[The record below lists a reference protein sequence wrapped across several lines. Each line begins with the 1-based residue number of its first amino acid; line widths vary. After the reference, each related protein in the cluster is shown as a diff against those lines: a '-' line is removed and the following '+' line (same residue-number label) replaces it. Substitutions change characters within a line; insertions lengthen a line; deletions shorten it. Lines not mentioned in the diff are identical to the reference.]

1 MSCDNNR
8 TRYFEHVVAGAGAR
22 AGVAA
27 GDLEGLYQANR
38 GTPPDRLAA
47 ITAAAKTRQLFG
59 VMQQAG
65 FPPPTHA
72 ADGLPKTESQP
83 GYAAVYD
90 YLKGRGWI
98 GVGSSSTTVSTNRVS
113 ELRQSAG
120 PSTSL
125 PGRHAPAYSA
135 SVVAAAKTALAGYGD
150 MVELAVDDTGF
161 MSGGDY
167 ADYYAL
173 HAAAQAVAADPTA
186 PAEARQVAI
195 AFQSNVRGY
204 VKQWAGAVCAM
215 AGLNRC
221 PQCQRFS
228 SPEVAHV
235 CPTPQATYD
244 RNGYDRQGYN
254 REGRNKEGLDRNG
267 RDREGYDNLGFKQ
280 GYNRHGYDRNGI
292 DRRGMA
298 IDGYNRHG
306 LDAQGYNRQGYKQ
319 TGTRWEDQ
327 EGYDLDGYDAQGY
340 DRNGY
345 TRDAR
350 DRTGQRHPMFTP
362 DANGVYGD
370 GLDAWGCGPDGYDPQ
385 GRDRYGFDRNGYNA
399 AGFDR
404 NGYNAQ
410 GLDGAGC
417 DRDGYNAQ
425 GFKLGADG
433 VLRNRAGFD
442 IQGFDA
448 SGYSWTGFDRHGKD
462 RNGAERTTKDR
473 KGNVIPAR
481 FNLSGWDK
489 DGVDRWGYGRKTGLT
504 LPDANGI
511 QRNVWGWTYDPVTH
525 ECFDPADPTSRVP
538 HTEQSWYWDKY
549 GARAHTVVRNGVA
562 TPVRGLVS
570 PRVTVYTR
578 EDCQP
583 HAQPSPAQVA
593 PPITPFAAMTPEA
606 YRRTLGHLNDQGKA
620 QTDAR
625 ARHEYALIQQPR
637 PEQRWTTA
645 RAHVDAKAA
654 HGGILLKCPQCGQFT
669 GGNAHACPAHPDYP
683 SGVRIAAN
691 GVVLA
696 GEVVVYDPRN
706 PHYHGRYSE
715 GGYAADGYDAGGYDR
730 RGFNRNGLDRDG
742 YTMEG
747 YDVFGFDRQGYTRE
761 GYNRSG
767 KDRDGNEKPKTLAE
781 AARGLDDNVNPLST
795 KALADMYSRLA
806 SGLTGRSCQVTL
818 KPGALH
824 VNTETGEQVYI
835 TSGFATNMQGKIQAD
850 PTPLGSTANP
860 RDNLVVTRAGIYHEL
875 GHELYTDP
883 GLWATCLE
891 ANTSTTPYELET
903 IGGGTLVLDAG
914 RRFLPQIYNIV
925 EDGRMER
932 EVARNTPGAGEILA
946 ASCRLEDRWG
956 WEPGRP
962 QDDYNDLTGALLYE
976 ALPFYKVRP
985 EVVEERLSPK
995 ARALFEE
1002 LRPLV
1007 QRSVRGS
1014 GDDAFNAAVIIA
1026 KRLEEEGIIDH
1037 DGAKKR
1043 GMTPPPPPPPGT
1055 QARRPKI
1062 TIDGDQVIDA
1072 GQQQGGGGGGMAMD
1086 VEYTG
1091 HVTIKHADQIDDQG
1105 GGGSATFSGGVTY
1118 EGGQPKDQQQPG
1130 GQQNGQQGGQQGQQG
1145 GQSGGESGEQHSV
1158 GQSGGQSG
1166 GEHGGS
1172 GGRGRGG
1179 AGDEDEPKAGWRGR
1193 GSASDDDAPKGR
1205 RPAAADDE
1213 TTSGGSRGRTGTA
1226 DEESTGSH
1234 GGGTSDDD
1242 ARKGRQPGA
1251 EDEPGGSGGGRAGAG
1266 DDQDD
1271 DAAGQGGGGAGA
1283 GEDVDDEAGQG
1294 AGGGRGAD
1302 ARDDVDPW
1310 GDGDDGGDDDDT
1322 VDDGDG
1328 EFTDDGGAVSG
1339 STGQAGRG
1347 GGFSGGQGGSGQ
1359 LRDWDS
1365 PFTEQ
1370 QVQDAVSAAEAQAA
1384 AAIEEGV
1391 RAAATP
1397 EAMGRDLHRPLGDSQ
1412 RAKQRYKTADGRV
1425 ETVSVAQP
1433 KSDNAPLKEKLERRR
1448 PKHKQI
1454 ARDLAKQ
1461 LKAIR
1466 EQTEQRLRF
1475 QKQGRID
1482 RRRFVAA
1489 VKGAEDVRTQ
1499 IKELPA
1505 TAFAAS
1511 IAVDLSGSMHTL
1523 IQNGSLFDATMILSD
1538 TFEDMNIAHEVRGFG
1553 SDAAQFR
1560 SMGDTQFDP
1569 DRAAMLASG
1578 DRGGTTLAG
1587 TAGLATQALRGRD
1600 EGNKLFVALS
1610 DGSLGD
1616 HPQSVTLL
1624 KEARRNGVVTFGIF
1638 LGGGAPTQQMDE
1650 LYGPGNWVQI
1660 NDLKD
1665 FPVSV
1670 GRRISQI
1677 FKQMR

>member
-1 MSCDNNR
+1 MSCDGNR
-8 TRYFEHVVAGAGAR
+8 TRYFEHVVADAGAS

-38 GTPPDRLAA
+38 GTPPNRLAA
-47 ITAAAKTRQLFG
+47 ITAEAKTRQLFG
-59 VMQQAG
+59 AMQQTG

-72 ADGLPKTESQP
+72 ADGLPKPESQP

-90 YLKGRGWI
+90 YLKSRGWI
-98 GVGSSSTTVSTNRVS
+98 GGGRAASVIEPVPSDLQR
-113 ELRQSAG
+113 AG
-120 PSTSL
+120 
-125 PGRHAPAYSA
+125 GAPALAMINALGGARPAGGYSP
-135 SVVAAAKTALAGYGD
+135 SVVAAAQAALKRWPSIQG
-150 MVELAVDDTGF
+150 LATDPIPFLKDTG
-161 MSGGDY
+161 Y
-167 ADYYAL
+167 EDYYAL
-173 HAAAQAVAADPTA
+173 LEAAQAIEADASADAETKLAA
-186 PAEARQVAI
+186 RLFQQNIQGQVG
-195 AFQSNVRGY
+195 AFS
-204 VKQWAGAVCAM
+204 AVLCAM

-228 SPEVAHV
+228 GPDVAHL
-235 CPTPQATYD
+235 CPTLQATYD
-244 RNGYDRQGYN
+244 RNGYDKQGYN
-254 REGRNKEGLDRNG
+254 REGRNKDGLDRNG
-267 RDREGYDNLGFKQ
+267 RDREGYDNLGFKH
-280 GYNRHGYDRNGI
+280 GYNRHGYDRNGF
-292 DRRGMA
+292 DRKGLA
-298 IDGYNRHG
+298 IDGYNWQG
-306 LDAQGYNRQGYKQ
+306 LDPQGYTRQGYKQ
-319 TGTRWEDQ
+319 AGTLW
-327 EGYDLDGYDAQGY
+327 YDGDGYDMNGYDRQGY
-340 DRNGY
+340 DRSGY
-345 TRDAR
+345 NRDGR
-350 DRTGQRHPMFTP
+350 DRTGQLHPMFTP

-370 GLDAWGCGPDGYDPQ
+370 GLDAWGCGPDGYTLE

-404 NGYNAQ
+404 NGYTAQ
-410 GLDGAGC
+410 GLDGAGF

-425 GFKLGADG
+425 GLKPGPDG

-448 SGYSWTGFDRHGKD
+448 SGYSWTGFDRTGKD
-462 RNGAERTTKDR
+462 RNGKERTTKDR
-473 KGNVIPAR
+473 KGNLVPAK

-489 DGVDRWGYGRKTGLT
+489 DGVDRWGYSKKTGLT
-504 LPDANGI
+504 PPDANGI
-511 QRNVWGWTYDPVTH
+511 QRNVWGWIYDPSTH
-525 ECFDPADPTSRVP
+525 ECFDPADTTRRVP

-549 GARAHTVVRNGVA
+549 GARAHTVVRNGIA

-570 PRVTVYTR
+570 PRVTVYTKQ
-578 EDCQP
+578 EYQP
-583 HAQPSPAQVA
+583 QAQAVATHVA
-593 PPITPFAAMTPEA
+593 PPITPFATMTPEA
-606 YRRTLGHLNDQGKA
+606 YRRTLGHLNDQYKA

-637 PEQRWTTA
+637 PEQRWRTA
-645 RAHVDAKAA
+645 RAHFDARAA
-654 HGGILLKCPQCGQFT
+654 EGGILLKCPQCGQFT
-669 GGNAHACPAHPDYP
+669 GGNAHACPAHPDHP
-683 SGVRIAAN
+683 AGVRVAAN
-691 GVVLA
+691 GVVLS
-696 GEVVVYDPRN
+696 GDVVVADPHN
-706 PHYHGRYSE
+706 PHYDGRYSQ
-715 GGYAADGYDAGGYDR
+715 GGYAADGYDAEGYDR

-742 YTMEG
+742 YTIEG
-747 YDVFGFDRQGYTRE
+747 YDIFGYDRQGYNRE

-781 AARGLDDNVNPLST
+781 AARGLDDNVNPINNKHLEE
-795 KALADMYSRLA
+795 MYSRLA
-806 SGLTGRSCQVTL
+806 SGLTGRPCKVTL
-818 KPGALH
+818 TPGALH
-824 VNTETGEQVYI
+824 VNTDTGEQVYI

-850 PTPLGSTANP
+850 PTPLGPNADP

-883 GLWATCLE
+883 ALWATCLE
-891 ANTSTTPYELET
+891 ANKSDTPYDFET
-903 IGGGTLVLDAG
+903 ATGGRLTLDAG

-932 EVARNTPGAGEILA
+932 EVARTTPGAGEILA
-946 ASCRLEDRWG
+946 ASCRLEDRLG

-976 ALPFYKVRP
+976 ALPFYRVRP
-985 EVVEERLSPK
+985 KVVEERLSPK

-1014 GDDAFNAAVIIA
+1014 GDDAFAAAVIIA

-1037 DGAKKR
+1037 DSARKR

-1062 TIDGDQVIDA
+1062 TIEGDQVIDA
-1072 GQQQGGGGGGMAMD
+1072 SQQQGGGSGGGPEMD
-1086 VEYTG
+1086 VEFTG
-1091 HVTIKHADQIDDQG
+1091 HVTVKHADQLDDQG
-1105 GGGSATFSGGVTY
+1105 RGGSTTFSGGVTY
-1118 EGGQPKDQQQPG
+1118 EGGQPKS
-1130 GQQNGQQGGQQGQQG
+1130 NQQGGQQG
-1145 GQSGGESGEQHSV
+1145 GQSGGQSGAQ
-1158 GQSGGQSG
+1158 QGGQSG
-1166 GEHGGS
+1166 APSGEDQSSGGGRGHGGS
-1172 GGRGRGG
+1172 S
-1179 AGDEDEPKAGWRGR
+1179 DEDEPKNGRRGGGTGEDQDTPKGRRPAAAEDETGAMGGRGR
-1193 GSASDDDAPKGR
+1193 MADEDDQAKGVRGGAGDDDAPKGR
-1205 RPAAADDE
+1205 RPAA
-1213 TTSGGSRGRTGTA
+1213 
-1226 DEESTGSH
+1226 
-1234 GGGTSDDD
+1234 
-1242 ARKGRQPGA
+1242 
-1251 EDEPGGSGGGRAGAG
+1251 EDVEDGGGGRAGTGADDTDAATGTSGGADTSAGDAQWGDPDTAG
-1266 DDQDD
+1266 DDDSWSDPDD
-1271 DAAGQGGGGAGA
+1271 DNFF
-1283 GEDVDDEAGQG
+1283 
-1294 AGGGRGAD
+1294 
-1302 ARDDVDPW
+1302 DP
-1310 GDGDDGGDDDDT
+1310 
-1322 VDDGDG
+1322 VDDGA
-1328 EFTDDGGAVSG
+1328 FTDDGGTVSG
-1339 STGQAGRG
+1339 STGQAGLG
-1347 GGFSGGQGGSGQ
+1347 GGSNGGRGSSGQ

-1370 QVQDAVSAAEAQAA
+1370 QIHDAVRAAEAQAA
-1384 AAIEEGV
+1384 AAIEAGV

-1412 RAKQRYKTADGRV
+1412 RAKQRYKTGDGRV

-1433 KSDNAPLKEKLERRR
+1433 TCDNQPLKEKLERRR

-1489 VKGAEDVRTQ
+1489 VKGAEDVRSQ

-1538 TFEDMNIAHEVRGFG
+1538 TFEDMDIAHEVRGFG
-1553 SDAAQFR
+1553 SDAAQFK
-1560 SMGDTQFDP
+1560 SIGDTRFDP
-1569 DRAAMLASG
+1569 DRAAMLANG
-1578 DRGGTTLAG
+1578 DRGGTALAG

-1616 HPQSVTLL
+1616 HQQSVAIL
-1624 KEARRNGVVTFGIF
+1624 KEARRTGVVTFGIF
-1638 LGGGAPTQQMDE
+1638 LGGHAPAQQMDE

-1660 NDLKD
+1660 NELKE

-1670 GRRISQI
+1670 GRRISQL